1 MYRTIFISILSTLIF
16 FLACK
21 KEEEAKVVLPPTNF
35 QPISAGSVW
44 TYAEYPVTNLYTTYC
59 NGVDSVFNKKVY
71 YEMFTT
77 NSGYTWVRKEN
88 GFYYR
93 LVPNSDTVIEFIYL
107 KDNAPVG
114 ASWQK
119 SYEIDGFPTTFKY
132 LLLEYD
138 QPRLIYG
145 NVYDHCITIREQ
157 VYVDFGTVSDS
168 LMSSRDYTYA
178 NDVGL
183 VYTNMGT
190 LGQVY
195 LKSYNIHP

>member
-1 MYRTIFISILSTLIF
+1 MYRTIFFSLLSVCMF

-21 KEEEAKVVLPPTNF
+21 KEEDPKVVLPPTNF
-35 QPISAGSVW
+35 QPVTGGSAW

-59 NGVDSVFNKKVY
+59 NGIDSVFNKKVY

-88 GFYYR
+88 GIYYR
-93 LVPNSDTVIEFIYL
+93 LVPDSDTVIEFIYL
-107 KDNAPVG
+107 KDNVPAG
-114 ASWQK
+114 SKWEK
-119 SYEIDGFPTTFKY
+119 TYDLNGFPTTYKY
-132 LLLEYD
+132 SLLEYD

-145 NVYDHCITIREQ
+145 NVYDHCITVREQ
-157 VYVDFGTVSDS
+157 VYVDFGAVNDS
-168 LMSSRDYTYA
+168 LIASRDFTYA

-183 VYTNMGT
+183 VYIDRGT
-190 LGQVY
+190 LGQIY